1 MDQLP
6 AEVTAGFAAALVRSL
21 DGAELERAFRA
32 VTESLIVEIGL
43 ADAGLAGRLTGVL
56 RELAGGSPS
65 AESVT
70 ILPGRRF

>member
-1 MDQLP
+1 
-6 AEVTAGFAAALVRSL
+6 V

-56 RELAGGSPS
+56 RELAGGPPS